1 MRTRPTNNCRGEGS
15 GALGI
20 ERSLTPFSRAPISQA
35 PFSQTHVG
43 QVSFGQVKFGRHP
56 AFRYPRLG
64 VVGGDGTEYASIN
77 LVKLNSLGDFGGPP

>member
-1 MRTRPTNNCRGEGS
+1 MRRRPTNNCRGEGS

-20 ERSLTPFSRAPISQA
+20 ERSLTPFSRAP
-35 PFSQTHVG
+35 FRQTPVG

-64 VVGGDGTEYASIN
+64 VVGGDGTEFASIN
-77 LVKLNSLGDFGGPP
+77 LEKLNSLGDFGGPP